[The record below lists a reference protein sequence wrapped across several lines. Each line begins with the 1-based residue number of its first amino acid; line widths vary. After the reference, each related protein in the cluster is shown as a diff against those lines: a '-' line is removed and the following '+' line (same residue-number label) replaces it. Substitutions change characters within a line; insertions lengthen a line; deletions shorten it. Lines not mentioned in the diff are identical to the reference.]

1 MRTIIEII
9 EELMKHPDFNTMDVC
24 MELGAFVSREH
35 YKSSIENEFDI
46 DLYYPEYENTD
57 CVDIAI
63 FPTKE

>member
-35 YKSSIENEFDI
+35 YKSCIENEFDI